1 MDCSRIKGSHTAQN
15 LRSKI
20 LTTLVQYKVEKKIV
34 CAISDKAANIQKA
47 LGTLSFPHQPCY
59 SHLLNLVV
67 KKSLSADIG
76 LQDLIKKV
84 SNVVTYTHHSTVAS
98 DKLEDLHI
106 KLGSTPKKLKAKVET
121 RWNSTFMMLERFLE
135 SKNVLTLLF
144 ADSFFEG
151 KSDSFKFSHSEWDSI
166 QDMVHCLSHIY
177 EATQEMGGEKH
188 TTIGKTIP
196 MTTVLMKAYQEEV
209 EESKT
214 TLTIEL
220 AQEIL
225 KYLHLRFGRVEF
237 DSIYTF
243 STLLDPRYQN
253 CMFRSTDGLDQA
265 LTELKEELKKGS
277 IVPVSGSDIPSA
289 SYEGVLSSQ
298 ASKRSKKSLWTKMD
312 REVITEMKD
321 SYSSSNQATN
331 ELHLYL
337 TEVPRILRQSDPL
350 NWWVKVGKERFP
362 HIYQVAIKYLVIP
375 ATSVPSE
382 RLFSSAG
389 DILREKRSNLGDDIA
404 TSLICLHA
412 NL

>member
-1 MDCSRIKGSHTAQN
+1 MLSPTLITVLLLLISLRICTS
-15 LRSKI
+15 S
-20 LTTLVQYKVEKKIV
+20 LV
-34 CAISDKAANIQKA
+34 
-47 LGTLSFPHQPCY
+47 P
-59 SHLLNLVV
+59 
-67 KKSLSADIG
+67 
-76 LQDLIKKV
+76 
-84 SNVVTYTHHSTVAS
+84 
-98 DKLEDLHI
+98 
-106 KLGSTPKKLKAKVET
+106 TPKKLMAKVET

-135 SKNVLTLLF
+135 CKNVLTLLF
-144 ADSFFEG
+144 AGSFFEG
-151 KSDSFKFSHSEWDSI
+151 KSDGFKFFHSEWDSI

-214 TLTIEL
+214 SLTKEL

-225 KYLHLRFGRVEF
+225 KNLHLRFGRVEF
-237 DSIYTF
+237 DSMYTF
-243 STLLDPRYQN
+243 STLLDPRYKN
-253 CMFRSTDGLDQA
+253 CMLRNTGGLDQA

-277 IVPVSGSDIPSA
+277 IVSVSGSDIPSA

-298 ASKRSKKSLWTKMD
+298 ASLWTKMD

-337 TEVPRILRQSDPL
+337 TEVPRISRQSDPL
-350 NWWVKVGKERFP
+350 NWWVKVSKERFP
-362 HIYQVAIKYLVIP
+362 HIYQVGIKYLAIP

-389 DILREKRSNLGDDIA
+389 DILREKRSNLGDDIV